1 MTDYESDY
9 VVVGSGA
16 GGSVV
21 AGRLAERP
29 NTSVI
34 VLEAGGEDSSLI
46 YKVPGIG
53 FLASFEQSSNWGFQT
68 EPMAELGGRGLVLL
82 QGRIVGGSSSINGMV
97 YTRGHPSEYDL
108 WRQMGCEGWA
118 FRDVLPY
125 FKRLEAREGGSD
137 EWHGRDGP
145 VTLKRSR
152 GNSAITDMLA
162 GAFARGGVPTV
173 EDFDDGCVEGYG
185 YFDANVRRGMRVSAA
200 TAYLRP
206 QMKRGNA
213 RLLTEALATRVLFEE
228 GRARAVEFRRDGR
241 ISLARARRGVILAGG
256 AIKTPQLL
264 MLSGIGP
271 AGELARHGIDTLVDA
286 PAVGANFQNHP
297 SFRLE
302 YAIDRP
308 VTNYRFANPFH
319 SALAGLNFILRRR
332 GVLAET
338 FVPAG
343 GIIKS
348 RPDLEFADTQFVVAA
363 ALIPKLKPGKH
374 GLRAF
379 MPQRD
384 GFTFTLYQGTPSS
397 RGRVGLRS
405 ADPSDAPIIEPGYL
419 SDERDLE
426 VLTDAIGRIRGML
439 ATSDFAA
446 SLKELAPGPSVRSRQ
461 ELSEAIRAGLGN
473 SYHQSG
479 TCAMGGEG
487 AVTDPRLRVR
497 GVEGLRIA
505 DASIIPA
512 LPNTALHGPVMMIG
526 EKAADMIAGDDGLAR

>member
-1 MTDYESDY
+1 MSDLEADY

-21 AGRLAERP
+21 AGRLAER
-29 NTSVI
+29 NASVI
-34 VLEAGGEDSSLI
+34 VLEAGGDDRRLI
-46 YKVPGIG
+46 YKIPGIG
-53 FLASFEQSSNWGFQT
+53 FLASFEQSSNWGFAT
-68 EPMAELGGRGLVLL
+68 EPVAALGGRSLVLL

-125 FKRLEAREGGSD
+125 FKKLEARQGGSD
-137 EWHGRDGP
+137 AWHGREGP
-145 VTLKRSR
+145 VSLKRSR

-162 GAFARGGVPTV
+162 GAFARAGVPTV
-173 EDFDDGCVEGYG
+173 EDFDDGCCEGYG
-185 YFDANVRRGMRVSAA
+185 YFDANIDRGRRVSAA

-206 QMKRGNA
+206 QIRRG
-213 RLLTEALATRVLFEE
+213 RLRLVTGALAGRIVFED
-228 GRARAVEFRRDGR
+228 GRARGVEFRQDGR
-241 ISLARARRGVILAGG
+241 TRVVRARRGVVLAAG

-271 AGELARHGIDTLVDA
+271 GEELARHGIALRHDAALV
-286 PAVGANFQNHP
+286 GRNFQNHP
-297 SFRLE
+297 SFRIE
-302 YAIDRP
+302 YAIRRP
-308 VTNYRFANPFH
+308 VTNFRFASPLR
-319 SALAGLNFILRRR
+319 SAMEGLKYLIARR

-343 GIIKS
+343 GIMKS
-348 RPDLEFADTQFVVAA
+348 RPELEIADTQFVVAA
-363 ALIPKLKPGKH
+363 ALIPKLAPGRH
-374 GLRAF
+374 GIRAF
-379 MPQRD
+379 MPRRD

-397 RGRVGLRS
+397 RGRVTLRS
-405 ADPSDAPIIEPGYL
+405 ADPADAPVIDAGYL
-419 SDERDLE
+419 SDERDLD
-426 VLTDAIGRIRGML
+426 VLTDAIGRLRSVL
-439 ATSDFAA
+439 AGSDFAVD
-446 SLKELAPGPSVRSRQ
+446 LEELAPGSGVRSRE
-461 ELSEAIRAGLGN
+461 ELSQAIRAGLGN

-487 AVTDPRLRVR
+487 AVCDPRLRVR

-505 DASIIPA
+505 DASVIPA

-526 EKAADMIAGDDGLAR
+526 EKAAAMIAEDDGLAK